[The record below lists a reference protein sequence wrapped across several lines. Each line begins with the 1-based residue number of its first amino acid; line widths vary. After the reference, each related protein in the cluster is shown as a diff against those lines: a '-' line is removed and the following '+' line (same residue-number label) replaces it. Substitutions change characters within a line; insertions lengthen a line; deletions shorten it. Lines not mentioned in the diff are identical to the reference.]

1 MAEISLTPIIG
12 MNNVARDDNMSRG
25 GDSPAQFARDAVNI
39 DIHADGSFS
48 MRRNARKISDLKL
61 SNVWQSPLHGDV
73 FCVHNGNLCKLNT
86 ADFSV
91 SIIARNIGA
100 GRVYYEV
107 VNNLVYIA
115 TSRDIF
121 VYDGEKAQRLGIDT
135 PPSPVVIASEGSLT
149 AGSYGVAVSW
159 LRKGKEG
166 GISAA
171 SFSEIPN
178 GGGLSVIMPFCMD
191 DTIDSARLYVTRADG
206 GELSWVGDYPVS
218 GTVEIP
224 LLPNAG
230 KTASMRYLSPMPTGR
245 FLKLWHG
252 RLITAK
258 ANIIRFSE
266 PLAYHLHDERFG
278 YVQMP
283 QRITFIEPVEG
294 GLFVGQVDSVVFLR
308 GADIEG
314 FEMINLAAKA
324 PIPDSSMRLKAD
336 EAGQLSSGSAVC
348 VWIADNGIVAGLPD
362 GSISEIHAGIL
373 TNIKSSSSSKTVIH
387 NRRVV
392 SLMIDS

>member
-1 MAEISLTPIIG
+1 MAEISLTSIIG
-12 MNNVARDDNMSRG
+12 MNNVARDDNMTRG
-25 GDSPAQFARDAVNI
+25 GDSPALFARDAVNV

-48 MRRNARKISDLKL
+48 MRGNARKISDLKL
-61 SNVWQSPLHGDV
+61 SSVWQSPLHGDV
-73 FCVHNGNLCKLNT
+73 FCVHGGNLCKLNT
-86 ADFSV
+86 SDYSV
-91 SIIARNIGA
+91 SILSRNIGA

-121 VYDGEKAQRLGIDT
+121 VYDGNKAQRLGIDT
-135 PPSPVVIASEGSLT
+135 PPSPVVMVSEGGLT

-159 LRKGKEG
+159 LRAGKEG

-171 SFSEIPN
+171 SFSEVPS
-178 GGGLSVIMPFCMD
+178 GGGLSVTMPFCMD
-191 DTIDSARLYVTRADG
+191 DTIDGARLYITRADG
-206 GELSWVGDYPVS
+206 GELSWAGDYPVS

-224 LLPNAG
+224 LLPSAG
-230 KTASMRYLSPMPTGR
+230 KTASMRYLSPMPTGK
-245 FLKLWHG
+245 FLKLWRG

-278 YVQMP
+278 YVRMP
-283 QRITFIEPVEG
+283 QRVTFIEPVEG

-308 GADIEG
+308 GADIDG
-314 FEMINLAAKA
+314 FEMVNLAAKA

-336 EAGQLSSGSAVC
+336 EAGQLSGGAAVC
-348 VWIADNGIVAGLPD
+348 IWLADNGIVAGLPD
-362 GSISEIHAGIL
+362 GSISEMHAGIL
-373 TNIKSSSSSKTVIH
+373 TNIKSSSSKTVIH

-392 SLMIDS
+392 SLMVDSL

>member
-25 GDSPAQFARDAVNI
+25 GDSTALFARDAVNI

-48 MRRNARKISDLKL
+48 MRGNARKISDLKL
-61 SNVWQSPLHGDV
+61 RDVWQSPLHGDI
-73 FCVHNGNLCKLNT
+73 FCVHEGNLCKLNT

-91 SIIARNIGA
+91 TILTRNIGA

-121 VYDGEKAQRLGIDT
+121 VYDGQKAQRLGIDT
-135 PPSPVVIASEGSLT
+135 PPSPVVIASDGSLT

-159 LRKGKEG
+159 LRAGKEG

-171 SFSEIPN
+171 SFSDVPN
-178 GGGLSVIMPFCMD
+178 GGGLSIVMPFCMD
-191 DTIDSARLYVTRADG
+191 DTIDGVRLYITRADG

-218 GTVEIP
+218 GTVGIP
-224 LLPNAG
+224 LLPSAG
-230 KTASMRYLSPMPTGR
+230 KTASMRYLSPMPTGK
-245 FLKLWHG
+245 FLKLWRG

-278 YVQMP
+278 YVRMP
-283 QRITFIEPVEG
+283 QRVTFIEPVEG
-294 GLFVGQVDSVVFLR
+294 GLFVGQVDSVVFLH
-308 GADIEG
+308 GADIDS
-314 FEMINLAAKA
+314 FEMVSLAAKA
-324 PIPDSSMRLKAD
+324 PIPGSSMRLKAD
-336 EAGQLSSGSAVC
+336 EAGQLSSGAAVC
-348 VWIADNGIVAGLPD
+348 VWLADNGIVAGLPD

-373 TNIKSSSSSKTVIH
+373 TNIKSSSSKTVIH
-387 NRRVV
+387 DRRVV
-392 SLMIDS
+392 SLMIDSW

>member
-1 MAEISLTPIIG
+1 MAEVSLTPIIG

-48 MRRNARKISDLKL
+48 MRGNARKISDLKL
-61 SNVWQSPLHGDV
+61 RDVWQSPLHGDV
-73 FCVHNGNLCKLNT
+73 FCVHEGNLRKLNT
-86 ADFSV
+86 ADFSTT
-91 SIIARNIGA
+91 ILTRNIGA

-115 TSRDIF
+115 TGRDIF
-121 VYDGEKAQRLGIDT
+121 VYDGDKVQRLGIDT
-135 PPSPVVIASEGSLT
+135 PPPPVVIASEGSLT

-159 LRKGKEG
+159 LRAGKEG
-166 GISAA
+166 GVSAA
-171 SFSEIPN
+171 SFSEVQS
-178 GGGLSVIMPFCMD
+178 GGGLSVTMPFCMD
-191 DTIDSARLYVTRADG
+191 DTIDGVRLYITRADG

-218 GTVEIP
+218 GTIEIP
-224 LLPNAG
+224 LFPSAG
-230 KTASMRYLSPMPTGR
+230 KTASMRYLSPMPTGK
-245 FLKLWHG
+245 FMKLWRG
-252 RLITAK
+252 RLITSK

-266 PLAYHLHDERFG
+266 PLSYHLHDERFG

-283 QRITFIEPVEG
+283 QRVTFIEPVEG

-308 GADIEG
+308 GVDIDG
-314 FEMINLAAKA
+314 FEMVNLAVKA

-336 EAGQLSSGSAVC
+336 EAGQLSNGSAVC
-348 VWIADNGIVAGLPD
+348 VWLSDNGIVAGLPD

-373 TNIKSSSSSKTVIH
+373 TNVKSSPSARTVIH